1 MGMIICLVEQS
12 SYYTLGSIGLILL
25 NLCMVQMMTSQLEF
39 KGDNTALP
47 ITESS
52 EIEELPCK

>member
-1 MGMIICLVEQS
+1 MGMIICLNRAHI
-12 SYYTLGSIGLILL
+12 TLLGSTGLILL

-52 EIEELPCK
+52 EIEEVPCN